1 MHQTSW
7 QAQATHIVWADRE
20 ALGGAITEI
29 DTTAVLAR
37 HDKPI
42 DNPGV
47 EMDAR
52 ARGVRID
59 V

>member
-7 QAQATHIVWADRE
+7 QAQWAHIAWADHE

-37 HDKPI
+37 HDKAI

-52 ARGVRID
+52 TRGVWID